1 MLRTCL
7 VEGREY
13 DEASVP
19 RRSGR
24 EQLRGNEFY
33 SDLTDWE
40 TQWITTPKNYP
51 DMTYGNEV
59 PVVKRMYEK
68 WSAMYPD
75 YVPVQS
81 K

>member
-1 MLRTCL
+1 MAVSMMKRP
-7 VEGREY
+7 
-13 DEASVP
+13 VP

-40 TQWITTPKNYP
+40 TQWITTPKNYAP
-51 DMTYGNEV
+51 MQYGNEID
-59 PVVKRMYEK
+59 VVGRMYEK
-68 WSAMYPD
+68 WSAMYPE
-75 YVPVQS
+75 YVPVQC